1 MSSSSE
7 LHVISLYVH
16 RTSVKIGQTLGH
28 NSSLHNFKGMKSW
41 SAFYDHSGI
50 KLEINSKV
58 ATKNIFMLENCE
70 TAIYIIQ

>member
-7 LHVISLYVH
+7 LHVIFLYVH

-50 KLEINSKV
+50 KLEIYSTV

-70 TAIYIIQ
+70 AGIYIIQ